1 MANSCSGILDRD
13 DSHPSREEILAS
25 AKAVFH
31 WTQTNIIYAGSS
43 DDGSLVFGNYS
54 CGWERSTYTLG
65 LATYYSATEDDDA
78 ASYLQAW
85 GEGHDYKL
93 CQFGDGL
100 MPGVPMPGVSA
111 ASLCGDALC
120 QGP

>member
-1 MANSCSGILDRD
+1 M
-13 DSHPSREEILAS
+13 
-25 AKAVFH
+25 
-31 WTQTNIIYAGSS
+31 
-43 DDGSLVFGNYS
+43 S

-93 CQFGDGL
+93 CQVGDGW
-100 MPGVPMPGVSA
+100 MPGVSA
-111 ASLCGDALC
+111 ASLCGDMRLGCALP
-120 QGP
+120 GPLTARARVHQVDKADNQLCGATYIELYLSLIHI